1 MYIKKR
7 LAGMPS
13 GLVIWILVSCF
24 PLAAAAV
31 EDNTVTNIN
40 EYQLGTGD
48 KVRIQVYNEAD
59 LYLEAR
65 VNDSGIISYPFL
77 GTLKVRGLT
86 PVQIEDVITSRLR
99 GDYLVNPKVSVD
111 IIEYRQFYVN
121 GEVQAPGGFP
131 FQPGITV
138 RKAISVAGG
147 FRERAS
153 KEKIFIIREA
163 SSDKNPAKVGLDDK
177 VMPGDIILKVGDK
190 PAANPQQVI
199 ELISGLTPGVFEEVL
214 LLRGWEQITLN
225 TRIAVRPQF
234 MP

>member
-1 MYIKKR
+1 MYIKKY

-13 GLVIWILVSCF
+13 GLLVWLFVIF
-24 PLAAAAV
+24 YPLTLTALENDVVPGA
-31 EDNTVTNIN
+31 N
-40 EYQLGTGD
+40 EYKLGTGD
-48 KVRIQVYNEAD
+48 KIRIQVYNEDD

-86 PVQIEDVITSRLR
+86 PVQIEDVITSKLK

-153 KEKIFIIREA
+153 KEKIFIIRE
-163 SSDKNPAKVGLDDK
+163 SSPDKKAVKVDLDEK
-177 VMPGDIILKVGDK
+177 VAPGDIITV
-190 PAANPQQVI
+190 
-199 ELISGLTPGVFEEVL
+199 EES
-214 LLRGWEQITLN
+214 
-225 TRIAVRPQF
+225 F
-234 MP
+234 F